1 MDLDGIR
8 TLKALTSWN
17 ISLLT
22 GLEMALRVMQ
32 NWDSMPDY
40 KKEESITSL
49 RLLINN
55 NKSYLFERPD
65 VN

>member
-32 NWDSMPDY
+32 NWDSMPDN

>member
-65 VN
+65 VS

>member
-32 NWDSMPDY
+32 NWDSMPDN
-40 KKEESITSL
+40 KKEDIVSSL
-49 RLLINN
+49 RLLVENN
-55 NKSYLFERPD
+55 RAAFTDKPTLH
-65 VN
+65 